1 MVALENEGFGA
12 EQLVMTDIGGALE
25 DEDCGVVY

>member
-12 EQLVMTDIGGALE
+12 VQLVMTDIGGALE
-25 DEDCGVVY
+25 DEDCGVF